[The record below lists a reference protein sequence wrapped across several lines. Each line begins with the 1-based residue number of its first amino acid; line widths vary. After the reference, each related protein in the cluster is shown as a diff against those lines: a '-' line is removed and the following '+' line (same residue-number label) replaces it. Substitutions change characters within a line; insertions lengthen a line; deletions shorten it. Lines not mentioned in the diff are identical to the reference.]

1 MKREGLATH
10 TRGRHEQ
17 HGSPQEWR
25 ERRRGRGKF
34 DLKLEVVLIPVSDV
48 DRSKKFYEDLG
59 WTLDADFGVGE
70 AFRIVQFTPPGSGC
84 STGFG
89 KGVTPAAPGSAKGLE
104 LIVSDIVAVRAELA
118 ERGLDVSEVFH
129 GSPFSSAG
137 RISGRTPSGAATSPT
152 PPSRIRMATCGCSRK
167 SRCGCPVASI
177 PPSRRSCPWRIWP
190 ARRDVD
196 AHLLLPLQVARNA
209 AGRVRPGGTLLFM
222 SGTVAA
228 GRRRASRSSRR
239 SRPRCPP

>member
-59 WTLDADFGVGE
+59 WTARRRLRRRRGLSHRPVHASRLRLLDRV
-70 AFRIVQFTPPGSGC
+70 RQGSHAGR
-84 STGFG
+84 
-89 KGVTPAAPGSAKGLE
+89 AGSAKGLE

-129 GSPFSSAG
+129 GSPFSSGG
-137 RISGRTPSGAATSPT
+137 RISGPDPERGELQVLRLLRGSG
-152 PPSRIRMATCGCSRK
+152 RQ
-167 SRCGCPVASI
+167 PVAAPGSHGAVARSHRFRR
-177 PPSRRSCPWRIWP
+177 SRRSCPWRIWRARCGVRRPPTASTRSAP
-190 ARRDVD
+190 ASATRTGPTGTPRTWSEQRRTAD
-196 AHLLLPLQVARNA
+196 
-209 AGRVRPGGTLLFM
+209 
-222 SGTVAA
+222 
-228 GRRRASRSSRR
+228 
-239 SRPRCPP
+239 